1 MTFRQMWERQLRW
14 AMGTRYS
21 RPKGHFG
28 SGLTFAVPFG
38 ILGLIGASLLG
49 MPWLGVGLFAASLVN
64 RMLECWIVGWSASHD
79 RAARSWVLLYPLRDL
94 HGFIIW
100 CASYLSKRSL
110 WRDNN
115 YVLLKGGRLV
125 ARRAN
130 GSVVLP
136 S

>member
-1 MTFRQMWERQLRW
+1 
-14 AMGTRYS
+14 
-21 RPKGHFG
+21 
-28 SGLTFAVPFG
+28 VPFG

-49 MPWLGVGLFAASLVN
+49 HPWLGVGLLTASLLN
-64 RMLECWIVGWSASHD
+64 RMVECWLVGWWAAHD
-79 RAARSWVLLYPLRDL
+79 PVAPGWVLLYPLRDL

-115 YVLLKGGRLV
+115 YELLKGGRLV

-136 S
+136 G